1 MWLKGEE
8 DEGAAGAGGEA
19 GPGVAEVVVVE
30 PLEAEVVVVEVADVE
45 VTREVAVGE
54 EGEAVEVEGEAGAC
68 KCKPKLLGYY
78 NPCAILFRT
87 FVVVKIN
94 VKLN

>member
-1 MWLKGEE
+1 MGE
-8 DEGAAGAGGEA
+8 
-19 GPGVAEVVVVE
+19 
-30 PLEAEVVVVEVADVE
+30 E

-54 EGEAVEVEGEAGAC
+54 EGEAVEVEEEEGAC
-68 KCKPKLLGYY
+68 KCKPKLLDYS

>member
-1 MWLKGEE
+1 MV
-8 DEGAAGAGGEA
+8 GGEA
-19 GPGVAEVVVVE
+19 EADPGVAAAVDVA
-30 PLEAEVVVVEVADVE
+30 PLEAEVVVVEVADGE

-54 EGEAVEVEGEAGAC
+54 EGEAVEVEEEEGAC
-68 KCKPKLLGYY
+68 KCKPKLLDYS